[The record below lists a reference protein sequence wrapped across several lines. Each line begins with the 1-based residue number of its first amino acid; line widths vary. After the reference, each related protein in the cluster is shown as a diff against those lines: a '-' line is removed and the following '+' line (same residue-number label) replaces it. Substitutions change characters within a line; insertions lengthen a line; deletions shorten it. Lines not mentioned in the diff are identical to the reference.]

1 MYYKALSGNK
11 VKLPLVHVPQPR
23 QPLKRTYLQA
33 KSPLL
38 KNKEDQMIN
47 KLIERNEQDSKGSQP
62 NPNTKAQSPCGGILE
77 REPRSQ
83 TVLSKD
89 PTTTA
94 PKPDI
99 LATDKVPQNKRFSEP
114 GNMKG
119 PKETK
124 EVEEPKVDV
133 AKTSDNLDEPKRK
146 VDPKPEAPTLK
157 DAILPEE
164 KSNSKSIFDPGSD
177 EEAAEATQTTSD
189 ADVLH
194 GDLSL
199 SSGLIN
205 NSIFL
210 NFCFSWEEIY
220 VKIREQS
227 VSNSL
232 ASMQ

>member
-1 MYYKALSGNK
+1 ML
-11 VKLPLVHVPQPR
+11 
-23 QPLKRTYLQA
+23 
-33 KSPLL
+33 
-38 KNKEDQMIN
+38 N
-47 KLIERNEQDSKGSQP
+47 KLIERNEQDSKGSHP
-62 NPNTKAQSPCGGILE
+62 TPNTKAQSPCGGILE

-83 TVLSKD
+83 TVLSKN
-89 PTTTA
+89 PTTTG

-99 LATDKVPQNKRFSEP
+99 LATDPNQQNKRFSEP

-119 PKETK
+119 PKPKETK

-146 VDPKPEAPTLK
+146 VAGSVPDQKVDPKPEAPTLK

-164 KSNSKSIFDPGSD
+164 KSKSKSIFDPGSD

-199 SSGLIN
+199 SSGLITN
-205 NSIFL
+205 SLFSIFFMGR
-210 NFCFSWEEIY
+210 NEIR
-220 VKIREQS
+220 K
-227 VSNSL
+227 NT
-232 ASMQ
+232 

>member
-1 MYYKALSGNK
+1 
-11 VKLPLVHVPQPR
+11 
-23 QPLKRTYLQA
+23 
-33 KSPLL
+33 
-38 KNKEDQMIN
+38 MIN

-164 KSNSKSIFDPGSD
+164 KSKSKSIFDPGSD

-205 NSIFL
+205 NFIFH
-210 NFCFSWEEIY
+210 NFCFY
-220 VKIREQS
+220 GK
-227 VSNSL
+227 
-232 ASMQ
+232 

>member
-1 MYYKALSGNK
+1 ML
-11 VKLPLVHVPQPR
+11 
-23 QPLKRTYLQA
+23 
-33 KSPLL
+33 
-38 KNKEDQMIN
+38 N
-47 KLIERNEQDSKGSQP
+47 KLIERNEQDSKGSHP
-62 NPNTKAQSPCGGILE
+62 TPNTKAQSPCGGILE

-89 PTTTA
+89 PTTTG

-99 LATDKVPQNKRFSEP
+99 LATDPNQQNKRFSEP

-119 PKETK
+119 PKPKETK

-146 VDPKPEAPTLK
+146 VAGSVPDQKVDPKPEAPTLK

-164 KSNSKSIFDPGSD
+164 KSKSKSIFDPGSD

-199 SSGLIN
+199 SSGRIT

-210 NFCFSWEEIY
+210 NFLGG
-220 VKIREQS
+220 V
-227 VSNSL
+227 
-232 ASMQ
+232 